1 MQPKPDRPNRRT
13 PSVRT
18 RILGWYIALLAV
30 SLVAALFVQRAFLL
44 AQVSAEIDES
54 LDQEVAELEQLAQG
68 TNPATGEPFGG
79 DAAAVFDLFLSR
91 NVPLLGEAIVTLVDG
106 RPYNS
111 DVSGADLARSD
122 LVTEWAAVTEP
133 VRRQVD
139 LPSGPLRYVAVPLT
153 YEGEIEG
160 VFVVSIDVVRQ
171 FDRVEDGVRLAAIV
185 YGSILLLASGLAWVA
200 AGGVLR
206 PIRTLNDA
214 ARSISETD
222 LSRRIPVEGN
232 DELAEVS
239 RTFNSMLDRLEEAF
253 SVQRRFVDDAGHEL
267 RTPITVIRGNLEV
280 MGDDP
285 QERAETIRLV
295 TDELDRMTRIVDD
308 LLVLANAEQPDFIQP
323 HPLDV
328 AEFTDELVAKAA
340 AFGSRVVTVDERAD
354 AVVNGDRQRLMQA
367 MLNLIRNAVEHTPAD
382 ASISVGS
389 PLTDGVARIWVTDRG
404 PGISA
409 VDQARLFE
417 RFARGAHSRRR
428 VAGGAGLG
436 LAIVKAIAEGH
447 GGKVEVASI
456 VGFGTTFTVA
466 IPTEDPPTPESSP

>member
-13 PSVRT
+13 PSART
-18 RILGWYIALLAV
+18 RILGWYIALLAI

-68 TNPATGEPFGG
+68 TNPATGELFGD

-171 FDRVEDGVRLAAIV
+171 FGRVEDGVRLAAIV
-185 YGSILLLASGLAWVA
+185 YGSILLLASALAWVA

-285 QERAETIRLV
+285 EERAETIRLV

-308 LLVLANAEQPDFIQP
+308 SSGES
-323 HPLDV
+323 H
-328 AEFTDELVAKAA
+328 EK
-340 AFGSRVVTVDERAD
+340 SRW
-354 AVVNGDRQRLMQA
+354 Q
-367 MLNLIRNAVEHTPAD
+367 VEPA
-382 ASISVGS
+382 
-389 PLTDGVARIWVTDRG
+389 
-404 PGISA
+404 
-409 VDQARLFE
+409 
-417 RFARGAHSRRR
+417 
-428 VAGGAGLG
+428 
-436 LAIVKAIAEGH
+436 
-447 GGKVEVASI
+447 
-456 VGFGTTFTVA
+456 
-466 IPTEDPPTPESSP
+466 

>member
-1 MQPKPDRPNRRT
+1 MQRMPNRQERRA
-13 PSVRT
+13 PSART
-18 RILGWYIALLAV
+18 RILGWYIVLLAV

-54 LDQEVAELEQLAQG
+54 LDQEVAELGQLAQG
-68 TNPATGEPFGG
+68 TNPETGELFGD

-91 NVPLLGEAIVTLVDG
+91 NVPLLGEAVVTLVDG
-106 RPYNS
+106 QPYKS
-111 DVSGADLARSD
+111 DVSGAELARGD
-122 LVTEWAAVTEP
+122 LVDEWAAVTVP
-133 VRRQVD
+133 VRREVD
-139 LPSGPLRYVAVPLT
+139 LPSGRLRYVAVPLT

-160 VFVVSIDVVRQ
+160 VFVVSIDVGRQ
-171 FDRVEDGVRLAAIV
+171 FDRVEGGVRLAAIV
-185 YGSILLLASGLAWVA
+185 YGSILLLASALAWIA
-200 AGGVLR
+200 AGGILR
-206 PIRTLNDA
+206 PIRDLNEA

-285 QERAETIRLV
+285 GERAETVRLV
-295 TDELDRMTRIVDD
+295 TDELDRMSRIVDD
-308 LLVLANAEQPDFIQP
+308 LLLLANAEQPDFIQP
-323 HPLDV
+323 HPLDL
-328 AEFTDELVAKAA
+328 AEFVDEMAAKAA
-340 AFGSRVVTVDERAD
+340 AFGGRSVTVDERSH
-354 AVVNGDRQRLMQA
+354 AVITADRQRLVQA
-367 MLNLIRNAVEHTPAD
+367 VLNLIRNAVEHTPAD
-382 ASISVGS
+382 TPISVGS
-389 PLTDGVARIWVTDRG
+389 RLTDGSAHIWVTDRG

-409 VDQARLFE
+409 GDQARLFE
-417 RFARGAHSRRR
+417 RFARGANGRR

-447 GGKVEVASI
+447 GGRVEVASI
-456 VGFGTTFTVA
+456 VGEGTTFTVA
-466 IPTEDPPTPESSP
+466 IPTEDPPTPEWVP